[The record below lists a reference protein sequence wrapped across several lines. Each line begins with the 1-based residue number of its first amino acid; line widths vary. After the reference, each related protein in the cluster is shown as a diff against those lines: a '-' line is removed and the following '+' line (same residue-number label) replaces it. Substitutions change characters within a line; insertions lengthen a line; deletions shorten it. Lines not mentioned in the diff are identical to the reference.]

1 MAIVRGQSTM
11 QRVISPSS
19 SPDASPSPPPPATP
33 PPSPGASQQVMV
45 SIAVAQGTAESF
57 HRGACIANLA
67 MSLAFAQ
74 VPSQAPLLYD
84 SSHAD
89 APPHTM
95 LRHSGSLHQI
105 AEPNK
110 PPRRYAIVELQIQ
123 QSTVTAAP
131 LWHMR
136 KAPLR
141 TATETWGPY
150 PPYRPPYRV
159 LPRVLKRARGAG
171 TQPPVLRPAAHSTP
185 RARTP
190 PPGPPWPRHPSRH
203 AACR

>member
-11 QRVISPSS
+11 QRVTSPSS

-123 QSTVTAAP
+123 TIHRHCCSFVAHAQGSSAHGYGDLGTVSSVP
-131 LWHMR
+131 S
-136 KAPLR
+136 
-141 TATETWGPY
+141 
-150 PPYRPPYRV
+150 
-159 LPRVLKRARGAG
+159 
-171 TQPPVLRPAAHSTP
+171 PVPC
-185 RARTP
+185 TP
-190 PPGPPWPRHPSRH
+190 PCPQ
-203 AACR
+203 AC